1 MSNRFCGKPF
11 SYGDSGNECIC
22 IANNAIRFYLSN
34 ERGFATTDDVNDL
47 LQSWV
52 DEGDPLKIIYPLAT
66 PIETPLSDEEILAY
80 KALHTNYPTTTIMN
94 SENVHMKVDYAADTK
109 NHIKQNYVPLS
120 EYTALEERV
129 AAIEELVIS

>member
-1 MSNRFCGKPF
+1 MQYDFIYRT
-11 SYGDSGNECIC
+11 
-22 IANNAIRFYLSN
+22 
-34 ERGFATTDDVNDL
+34 RGGVTTTDDVNDL

-80 KALHTNYPTTTIMN
+80 KSLHTNKPTTTIMN
-94 SENVHMKVDYAADTK
+94 SENVHMKVDYVADTK
-109 NHIKQNYVPLS
+109 NHIKQNYVHLS